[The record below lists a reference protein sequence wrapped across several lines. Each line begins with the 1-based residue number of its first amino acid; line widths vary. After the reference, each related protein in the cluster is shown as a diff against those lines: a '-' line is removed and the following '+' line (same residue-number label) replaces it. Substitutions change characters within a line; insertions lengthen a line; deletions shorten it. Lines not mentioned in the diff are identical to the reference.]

1 MGHSLIRVKG
11 SLVNTPHLIESNSF
25 NSIMEYVNKRIEG
38 NAEITPKMF
47 DDEGDE
53 DQAVSGNYNPETKT
67 GFLSVNGPT
76 TYRRTGWEAL
86 CGGTSY
92 ESLKEQMESFVQLG
106 AKTVVMDVSSGGG
119 EAHGMLDSANYIR
132 QLANDNGI
140 YIVGFADGSACSAAY
155 GLISIADEVVATVD
169 SSIGSVGV
177 LISLTNPSK
186 ALEKEGYE
194 RTFVTAGKSKVPFA
208 DDGSFRPD
216 FIQRLQTQV
225 DELYDRFTDHVAFHR
240 GLSQQ
245 DVKNTEADVFSA
257 KEALDIGL
265 IDSIKTFEQFD
276 DYLVELSS
284 KRNQEGATVS
294 KDNFLNRFKL
304 GKKEDKKEMASLDAL
319 KVELDAQLLAQ
330 LEDKEAAL
338 SASLEQV
345 AQLQGNVSTLTA
357 SLTEM
362 QANLES
368 LQAFAEEHKA
378 AASAAQAE
386 AARITEEQA
395 QAKADQRKASL
406 AAVIPADQLE
416 ATFGALASLEDDA
429 FSLIVS
435 QYAAAKEVRAES
447 FKAVG
452 GEGVEQD
459 SPVVEQDSVETIRQ
473 AGVAKARERYA
484 K

>member
-38 NAEITPKMF
+38 SVEITPKTF
-47 DDEGDE
+47 LDEEDE
-53 DQAVSGNYNPETKT
+53 EQVVVRNYNPETKT
-67 GFLSVNGPT
+67 GFLSINGPT

-92 ESLKEQMESFVQLG
+92 EALKEQMESFVELG

-155 GLISIADEVVATVD
+155 GLISIADEVVATID

-208 DDGSFRPD
+208 DDGSFRPE

-225 DELYDRFTDHVAFHR
+225 DELYDRFTDHVANHR

-304 GKKEDKKEMASLDAL
+304 GKKEDSTEMAQLQELQAL
-319 KVELDAQLLAQ
+319 LH
-330 LEDKEAAL
+330 DKEAAL

-345 AQLQGNVSTLTA
+345 QTLTA

-378 AASAAQAE
+378 AALLAQAETERLEAEAAQA
-386 AARITEEQA
+386 
-395 QAKADQRKASL
+395 KVDNRKAAL
-406 AAVIPADQLE
+406 AAVVSADQLE
-416 ATFGALASLEDDA
+416 ATFGALASLEDTA
-429 FSLIVS
+429 FNLIVS
-435 QYAAAKEVRAES
+435 QYAAAKEARAES
-447 FKAVG
+447 FKAIG
-452 GEGVEQD
+452 SDGVEQD